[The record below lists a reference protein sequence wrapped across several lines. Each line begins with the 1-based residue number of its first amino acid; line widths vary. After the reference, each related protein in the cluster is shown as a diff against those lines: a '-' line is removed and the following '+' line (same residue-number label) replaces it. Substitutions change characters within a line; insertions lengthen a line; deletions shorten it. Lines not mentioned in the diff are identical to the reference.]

1 MQRDARAQGI
11 FAALAVSL
19 LALSAPAH
27 ALDEPADEW
36 DNLKACEKRLCTMIL
51 GRKPD
56 GNDLKCAI
64 AKTWVQSSLKG
75 GENKGVSWGFGDAR
89 CAVDLTLSH
98 TDLYSA
104 LTLPKY
110 TVKIPQHTVKCVVER
125 EEQVKPV
132 TIKLAPKLEFK
143 NGKAD
148 KVWIN
153 LKEIEGPDDV
163 KGTVW
168 VAAGLEDK
176 LGLFHK
182 PMIKSI
188 NKFMYE
194 QCAKRYGPDAA
205 ANDGAKR
212 EQKKAAAAAKATD
225 PNKAAD
231 QTPTTAKATAAA
243 P

>member
-1 MQRDARAQGI
+1 MQREARTRGAL
-11 FAALAVSL
+11 AALAVSL
-19 LALSAPAH
+19 LALSPAAN
-27 ALDEPADEW
+27 ALEEPADEW

-64 AKTWVQSSLKG
+64 AKTWAQSSLKG
-75 GENKGVSWGFGDAR
+75 GENKGVSWVFGDAR
-89 CAVDLTLSH
+89 CAVDVTLSRA
-98 TDLYSA
+98 DLYAA
-104 LTLPKY
+104 LTLPKH
-110 TVKIPQHTVKCVVER
+110 TVKIPPHTVKCVVER
-125 EEQVKPV
+125 DEQVKPV

-143 NGKAD
+143 GGRAD

-182 PMIKSI
+182 PLIKSI
-188 NKFMYE
+188 NKFMHE

-205 ANDGAKR
+205 ANDS
-212 EQKKAAAAAKATD
+212 QKPKATAKAGD
-225 PNKAAD
+225 QPS
-231 QTPTTAKATAAA
+231 QTPKATAAA

>member
-1 MQRDARAQGI
+1 MSEMQCETRAWGILTALVVSFSALTSPARA
-11 FAALAVSL
+11 LE
-19 LALSAPAH
+19 
-27 ALDEPADEW
+27 EPADEW
-36 DNLKACEKRLCTMIL
+36 DTLKGCEKRLCTMIL
-51 GRKPD
+51 GRKPE
-56 GNDLKCAI
+56 GSDLKCAI
-64 AKTWVQSSLKG
+64 AKTWAQSSLKG
-75 GENKGVSWGFGDAR
+75 GENKGVSWVFGDAR
-89 CAVDLTLSH
+89 CAVDLTLSRA
-98 TDLYSA
+98 DLMKA
-104 LTLPKY
+104 LTLPKH

-125 EEQVKPV
+125 DEQVKPV

-176 LGLFHK
+176 LGIFHK

-188 NKFMYE
+188 NKFMYQ

-205 ANDGAKR
+205 ANDDEKR
-212 EQKKAAAAAKATD
+212 KDKPASEAAKAND
-225 PNKAAD
+225 KPA
-231 QTPTTAKATAAA
+231 TTAKATASA

>member
-1 MQRDARAQGI
+1 MKFHLFRTGLL
-11 FAALAVSL
+11 AALAAACL
-19 LALSAPAH
+19 GGGPAAY

-36 DNLKACEKRLCTMIL
+36 DNLKACEKRLCMMIL
-51 GRKPD
+51 DRKPD
-56 GNDLKCAI
+56 GGDLKCDI
-64 AKTWVQSSLKG
+64 AKTWAKSSLNG
-75 GENKGVSWGFGDAR
+75 GENKGVSWMFGDAR
-89 CAVDLTLSH
+89 CSVNLTLSH
-98 TDLYSA
+98 ADLYSA
-104 LTLPKY
+104 LTLPKH

-182 PMIKSI
+182 PLVKSI
-188 NKFMYE
+188 NKFMHQ

-205 ANDGAKR
+205 AN
-212 EQKKAAAAAKATD
+212 EAAKGKD
-225 PNKAAD
+225 AAKGKGAS
-231 QTPTTAKATAAA
+231 TATAKASAAS